1 MAHTILLGISCHGSF
16 VINYS
21 KFGQVIQ
28 NMSYIGFFFHFKLWW
43 LFCSIQ
49 RNHLCNFGRGHYGD
63 YSCEII

>member
-28 NMSYIGFFFHFKLWW
+28 NMSYIGFFFPFQALVAI
-43 LFCSIQ
+43 LFNTEKPFVQ
-49 RNHLCNFGRGHYGD
+49 FW
-63 YSCEII
+63 